1 MIIVL
6 IIDVILLVFTAF
18 FNATEISF
26 LSTDKV
32 NYMQTKKTI
41 RDRIITYYKNPSII
55 ISTTL
60 IGNNLTVIFISSLTS
75 KYILAKYND
84 IITTLIITSFIL
96 IVGDIAPKLWARN
109 RAKIFFPKTIFIL
122 TLFEKLFIPLIRLLD
137 MISTKFNKFKIFNH
151 KEKISKDQMRDLITI
166 IEQDGII
173 SLNEKIILNKM
184 LNLENITVSDIIIP
198 RMHVTGIDISSNHNE
213 IKTVFNK
220 SGFSRLLVY
229 RKDLDHILGY
239 IHILDFIT
247 QEQFNLNKII
257 KKILFIPPSKHIN
270 QLFYEMKDYG
280 ISIAAIIDE
289 YGETEGI
296 ITIEDI
302 LEEMFGE
309 IEDEFSKENILIKK
323 IDTNNYQVTANCEI
337 EVFNK
342 KFGCNIYK
350 SDAYETIGGYIIHK
364 MGKIP
369 EKYESIKIN
378 DLEISVKS
386 CNDRKIKSI
395 IVNIQI

>member
-6 IIDVILLVFTAF
+6 FIDVILLVFTAF

-26 LSTDKV
+26 LSTDKI
-32 NYMQTKKTI
+32 NYMQTKNTI
-41 RDRIITYYKNPSII
+41 RDRIFSYYKNPTRI
-55 ISTTL
+55 ISTML
-60 IGNNLTVIFISSLTS
+60 IGSNLTVIFISSFTS
-75 KYILAKYND
+75 KYILAKYNE
-84 IITTLIITSFIL
+84 IISTLIITSFIL
-96 IVGDIAPKLWARN
+96 IAGEIIPKLWARD
-109 RAKIFFPKTIFIL
+109 RAKVFFPKTIFIL
-122 TLFEKLFIPLIRLLD
+122 TLFEKLFIPLIRFLD
-137 MISTKFNKFKIFNH
+137 IISIKFRKLKIFDH

-173 SLNEKIILNKM
+173 SLSEKMILNKM
-184 LNLENITVSDIIIP
+184 LNLENIIVSDIIVP
-198 RMHVTGIDISSNHNE
+198 RMHITGINISSNYNK

-270 QLFYEMKDYG
+270 QLFYEMKNYG

-323 IDTNNYQVTANCEI
+323 IDTKNYQVTANCEI
-337 EVFNK
+337 EVFNE
-342 KFGCNIYK
+342 KFGCNIFK
-350 SDAYETIGGYIIHK
+350 SDAYETIGGYLIYK
-364 MGKIP
+364 MSKIP
-369 EKYESIKIN
+369 EKCESIKIN

-386 CNDRKIKSI
+386 RNDRRIKSI
-395 IVNIQI
+395 IVHIQK